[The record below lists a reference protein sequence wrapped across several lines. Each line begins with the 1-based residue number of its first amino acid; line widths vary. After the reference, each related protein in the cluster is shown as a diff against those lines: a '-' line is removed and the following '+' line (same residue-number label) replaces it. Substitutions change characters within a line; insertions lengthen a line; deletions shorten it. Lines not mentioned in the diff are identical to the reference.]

1 MNAPASHDWP
11 SIRAW
16 RKAERERLIAARM
29 AAPVRQRRE
38 WSHAIET
45 SLERLIRE
53 RAPRAMGFYWPFKA
67 EFDPRPLVHRLAA
80 DGIAF
85 ALPAVLAPK
94 TAMEFRR
101 WTPDCA
107 MESGVYDIPVPKA
120 RDILVPDIVL
130 APLVGFDAA
139 RYRLG
144 YGGGY
149 FDLTM
154 AALQPRPTALGVGFE
169 LGRLASVYPQAHD
182 IPMSAIVTE
191 AGTF

>member
-1 MNAPASHDWP
+1 LAVDP
-11 SIRAW
+11 RW

-29 AAPVRQRRE
+29 ATPVRQRRAWGVAVE
-38 WSHAIET
+38 A
-45 SLERLIRE
+45 SLEKLIRE
-53 RAPRAMGFYWPFKA
+53 RAPRVLGFYWPFKA
-67 EFDPRPLVHRLAA
+67 EFDPRPLVHRLAGE
-80 DGIAF
+80 GIAV

-107 MESGVYDIPVPKA
+107 MENGVYDIPVPKA
-120 RDILVPDIVL
+120 RDVLLPDIVL

-139 RYRLG
+139 HYRLG

-154 AALQPRPTALGVGFE
+154 AALKPRPAALGVGFE
-169 LGRLASVYPQAHD
+169 LGRLTSVFPQPHD